1 MSRTRLI
8 LLATALFLTLS
19 ATAGLADA
27 NLPSSVSGGIDSA
40 QRDFLDATQKELQT
54 IVSEVLPNLLPDPV
68 PDGTLPDE
76 GGVDPDRA
84 EPTAPEIVQSPG
96 SDKELVGKDG
106 RFTVLILGTDKRKGI
121 VGERTDTMVV
131 ASLNPTT
138 GDVAMVSMP
147 RDTVSVPIAK
157 GRVYADRINTLYYS
171 FLQDSGRKK
180 QVALRKMREA
190 FEFAYDIEI
199 DHAAMVDF
207 DGLVRLI
214 DEIGGVDVKVKSSLT
229 DPSMHITKKGLRLR
243 KGERTLDGKTALAF
257 SRSRHTTSD
266 YDRSRRQQQI
276 LAAAVDKI
284 RDSGLESFPALI
296 AMVRKHV
303 VTDIPLSAAPALLQ
317 LAKGAGLMSAKN
329 MVLEPGKFARN
340 GSVLYTIVPNL
351 GAVRAMTHKVFG
363 PVRSSR

>member
-19 ATAGLADA
+19 ATAGLAAA

-84 EPTAPEIVQSPG
+84 QPSEPEIVSTPG

-121 VGERTDTMVV
+121 VGERTDTMIV
-131 ASLNPTT
+131 ATLDPGS
-138 GDVAMVSMP
+138 GQVAMVSMP
-147 RDTVSVPIAK
+147 RDTVDVPIAK
-157 GRVYADRINTLYYS
+157 NRVYTDRINSLYYS

-180 QVALRKMREA
+180 QVALKKMREA
-190 FEFAYDIEI
+190 FEFAYGIEI

-207 DGLVRLI
+207 DGLFRLI
-214 DEIGGVDVKVKSSLT
+214 DAIDGVDVKVESTLT
-229 DPSMHITKKGLRLR
+229 DPGMHITKKGLRLK
-243 KGERTLDGKTALAF
+243 KGDRTLDGKTVLAF

-266 YDRSRRQQQI
+266 YDRSRRQQQV

-284 RDSGLESFPALI
+284 RDSGLEAFPALI
-296 AMVRKHV
+296 ALVRKNV

-329 MVLEPGKFARN
+329 MVLEPGKFAHN
-340 GSVLYTIVPNL
+340 GSILYTIVPNI
-351 GAVRAMTHKVFG
+351 GAVRAMMNKAFG
-363 PVRSSR
+363 PVRAR

>member
-19 ATAGLADA
+19 ATAGLAAA
-27 NLPSSVSGGIDSA
+27 NLPSSVSGGIDTA
-40 QRDFLDATQKELQT
+40 QRDFLDATQQELQK

-68 PDGTLPDE
+68 PDGTVPDE

-84 EPTAPEIVQSPG
+84 EPSEPAIVQAPG

-106 RFTVLILGTDKRKGI
+106 RFTVLILGSDKRKGI

-147 RDTVSVPIAK
+147 RDTVNVPIAK

-171 FLQDSGRKK
+171 FLTDSGRKK
-180 QVALRKMREA
+180 PVALKKMRDA

-199 DHAAMVDF
+199 DHAALVDF

-214 DEIGGVDVKVKSSLT
+214 DQIGGVDVKVEQTLI
-229 DPSMHITKKGLRLR
+229 DPSMHITKKGLKLK
-243 KGERTLDGKTALAF
+243 KGERTLDGKTALSYA
-257 SRSRHTTSD
+257 RSRHSTSD
-266 YDRSRRQQQI
+266 YDRARRQQQI

-296 AMVRKHV
+296 ELVRQNV
-303 VTDIPLSAAPALLQ
+303 VTDIPLSAAPALVQ

-329 MVLEPGKFARN
+329 MVLEPGKFAHN
-340 GSVLYTIVPNL
+340 GSILYTIVPNI
-351 GAVRAMTHKVFG
+351 GAVRAMTHKAFG
-363 PVRSSR
+363 PVRAR